1 MTDKNLKILSGM
13 GIDPLESAPN
23 YNVCLGNRGGK
34 IMDNKSILTQAK
46 QKIIDIQSD
55 VAMIKHHAEKIN
67 GIGLA
72 DHAHLRELK
81 RLLDKLG
88 RDEIE
93 YRAYMRIAE
102 AMKDEA

>member
-1 MTDKNLKILSGM
+1 MTDKEILAEKAREKM
-13 GIDPLESAPN
+13 
-23 YNVCLGNRGGK
+23 
-34 IMDNKSILTQAK
+34 
-46 QKIIDIQSD
+46 IDIESD

-67 GIGLA
+67 GIDLGS
-72 DHAHLRELK
+72 HSHLRELK

-102 AMKDEA
+102 AMKDD

>member
-1 MTDKNLKILSGM
+1 MTDKEILAEKAREKM
-13 GIDPLESAPN
+13 
-23 YNVCLGNRGGK
+23 
-34 IMDNKSILTQAK
+34 
-46 QKIIDIQSD
+46 IDIEGN

-67 GIGLA
+67 GIYLA
-72 DHAHLRELK
+72 DHSHLRELK

-102 AMKDEA
+102 VLKDD

>member
-1 MTDKNLKILSGM
+1 MTDKEILAEKAREKM
-13 GIDPLESAPN
+13 
-23 YNVCLGNRGGK
+23 
-34 IMDNKSILTQAK
+34 
-46 QKIIDIQSD
+46 IDIESN

-67 GIGLA
+67 GVGLA

-88 RDEIE
+88 RDETE

-102 AMKDEA
+102 AMKDD